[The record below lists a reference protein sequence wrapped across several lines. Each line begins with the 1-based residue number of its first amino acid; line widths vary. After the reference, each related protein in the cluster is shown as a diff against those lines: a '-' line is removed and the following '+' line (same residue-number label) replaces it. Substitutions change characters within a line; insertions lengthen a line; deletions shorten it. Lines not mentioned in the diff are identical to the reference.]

1 VDTASKPF
9 IELEEKMKKFLSF
22 ATLTVTIFLLV
33 ACGSSS
39 KSENSTSS
47 DKVELS
53 SKPKIDGFHYYGDIP
68 KNPKRIASLSSTYT
82 GYLLQLGFDPVTVT
96 SYDAKNP
103 VLKEKVKNA
112 KVLMPEDLESIAKQ
126 KPDLIVV
133 DASDKNIDELKKIAP
148 TIAIDY
154 GKNDYLEILNRFGQI
169 FGKEKEADQWIAD
182 WKSKTADI
190 GKQLKEKLGQNVTF
204 TVVGLY
210 EKEIYL
216 FGNNWG
222 RGGEVIYKSLG
233 FDAPQKVKDEV
244 FPSGYLQVSQET
256 VSEYIGDYVL
266 VAAEDD
272 KTGSALYESD
282 VWKSI
287 PAVQQNHILK
297 VDANAFYFNDP
308 LTLEYE
314 LKTIQDGLEKMN

>member
-1 VDTASKPF
+1 
-9 IELEEKMKKFLSF
+9 MKKFLSF

-39 KSENSTSS
+39 KSENSASS
-47 DKVELS
+47 DKVELP

-133 DASDKNIDELKKIAP
+133 DASDKNIDELKKIVP

-190 GKQLKEKLGQNVTF
+190 GKQLKEKLGQDVTF

-233 FDAPQKVKDEV
+233 FEAPQKVKDEV

>member
-1 VDTASKPF
+1 
-9 IELEEKMKKFLSF
+9 MKKFLSF

-39 KSENSTSS
+39 KSENSASA

-133 DASDKNIDELKKIAP
+133 DASDKNIDELKKIVP

-190 GKQLKEKLGQNVTF
+190 GKQLKEKLGQDVTF
-204 TVVGLY
+204 TVIGLY

-272 KTGSALYESD
+272 KTGSSLYESD

-314 LKTIQDGLEKMN
+314 LKTIQDDLEKMN

>member
-1 VDTASKPF
+1 
-9 IELEEKMKKFLSF
+9 MKKFLSF

-47 DKVELS
+47 NKVELS

-233 FDAPQKVKDEV
+233 FEAPQKVKDEV

>member
-1 VDTASKPF
+1 
-9 IELEEKMKKFLSF
+9 MKKFLSF
-22 ATLTVTIFLLV
+22 ATLTVTVFLLV

-39 KSENSTSS
+39 KSENSASS

-103 VLKEKVKNA
+103 VLKKKVKNA

-233 FDAPQKVKDEV
+233 FDAPQKVKEEV

-256 VSEYIGDYVL
+256 VSEYISDYVL

>member
-1 VDTASKPF
+1 
-9 IELEEKMKKFLSF
+9 MKKFLSF

-39 KSENSTSS
+39 KSKNSASS

-103 VLKEKVKNA
+103 VLNEKVKNA

-233 FDAPQKVKDEV
+233 FDAPQKVKEEV

>member
-1 VDTASKPF
+1 
-9 IELEEKMKKFLSF
+9 MKKFLSF

-39 KSENSTSS
+39 KSENSASS
-47 DKVELS
+47 DNVERS
-53 SKPKIDGFHYYGDIP
+53 SKPNIDGFHDYGDIP

-190 GKQLKEKLGQNVTF
+190 GKQLKEKLGQDVTF

-233 FDAPQKVKDEV
+233 FNAPQKVKEEV

-314 LKTIQDGLEKMN
+314 LKTIQDRLEKMNKAIPCRNLD

>member
-1 VDTASKPF
+1 
-9 IELEEKMKKFLSF
+9 MKKFLSF

-39 KSENSTSS
+39 KSENSASS
-47 DKVELS
+47 DKGELS

-190 GKQLKEKLGQNVTF
+190 GKQLKEKLGQDVTF

>member
-1 VDTASKPF
+1 
-9 IELEEKMKKFLSF
+9 MKKFLSF

-39 KSENSTSS
+39 KSENSASS

-96 SYDAKNP
+96 SYDTKNP

-169 FGKEKEADQWIAD
+169 FGKEKDADQWIAD

-190 GKQLKEKLGQNVTF
+190 GKQLKEKLGQDVTF

-233 FDAPQKVKDEV
+233 FDAPQKVKEEV

-256 VSEYIGDYVL
+256 VSEYTGDYVL

>member
-1 VDTASKPF
+1 
-9 IELEEKMKKFLSF
+9 MKKFLSF

-39 KSENSTSS
+39 KSENSASS

-53 SKPKIDGFHYYGDIP
+53 SKPKIDGFHYYGDIL

-103 VLKEKVKNA
+103 VHKEKVKNA

-154 GKNDYLEILNRFGQI
+154 GKNDYLENLNRFGQI

>member
-1 VDTASKPF
+1 
-9 IELEEKMKKFLSF
+9 MKKFLSF

-39 KSENSTSS
+39 KSKNSASS

>member
-1 VDTASKPF
+1 
-9 IELEEKMKKFLSF
+9 MKKFLSF

-39 KSENSTSS
+39 KSENSASS

-148 TIAIDY
+148 TISIDY

>member
-1 VDTASKPF
+1 
-9 IELEEKMKKFLSF
+9 MKKFLSF

-39 KSENSTSS
+39 KSENSASS

-126 KPDLIVV
+126 QPDLIVV

-190 GKQLKEKLGQNVTF
+190 GKQLKEKLGQDVTF

-233 FDAPQKVKDEV
+233 FDAPQKVKEEV

-256 VSEYIGDYVL
+256 VSEYTGDYVL

>member
-1 VDTASKPF
+1 
-9 IELEEKMKKFLSF
+9 MKKFLSF
-22 ATLTVTIFLLV
+22 AILTVTIFLLV

-39 KSENSTSS
+39 KSENSASA

-103 VLKEKVKNA
+103 VLKEKVKTA
-112 KVLMPEDLESIAKQ
+112 KVLMPEDFESIPKQ

-190 GKQLKEKLGQNVTF
+190 GKQLKEKLGQDVTF

>member
-1 VDTASKPF
+1 
-9 IELEEKMKKFLSF
+9 MKKFLSF

-47 DKVELS
+47 NKVELS

-82 GYLLQLGFDPVTVT
+82 GYLLQLGFNPVTVT

>member
-1 VDTASKPF
+1 
-9 IELEEKMKKFLSF
+9 MKKFLSF

-39 KSENSTSS
+39 KSENSASS
-47 DKVELS
+47 DKVELP

-244 FPSGYLQVSQET
+244 FPSGYLQVTQET

>member
-1 VDTASKPF
+1 
-9 IELEEKMKKFLSF
+9 MKKFLSF

-39 KSENSTSS
+39 KSENSASA

-169 FGKEKEADQWIAD
+169 FGKEKDADQWIAD

-190 GKQLKEKLGQNVTF
+190 GKQLKEKLGQDVTF

-233 FDAPQKVKDEV
+233 FDAPQKVKEEV

>member
-1 VDTASKPF
+1 
-9 IELEEKMKKFLSF
+9 MKKFLSF

-39 KSENSTSS
+39 KSENSASS

-126 KPDLIVV
+126 QPDLIVV

-169 FGKEKEADQWIAD
+169 FGKEKDADQWIAD

-190 GKQLKEKLGQNVTF
+190 GKQLKEKLGQDVTF

-233 FDAPQKVKDEV
+233 FDAPQKVKEEV

-256 VSEYIGDYVL
+256 VSEYTGDYVL

>member
-1 VDTASKPF
+1 
-9 IELEEKMKKFLSF
+9 MKKFLSF

-39 KSENSTSS
+39 KSENSASS

-133 DASDKNIDELKKIAP
+133 DASDKNIDELKKIVP

-190 GKQLKEKLGQNVTF
+190 GKQLKEKLGQDVTF
-204 TVVGLY
+204 TVIGLY

>member
-1 VDTASKPF
+1 
-9 IELEEKMKKFLSF
+9 MKKFLSF

-39 KSENSTSS
+39 KSENSASS

-112 KVLMPEDLESIAKQ
+112 KILMPEDLESIAKQ

-169 FGKEKEADQWIAD
+169 FGKEKKLINGLL
-182 WKSKTADI
+182 I
-190 GKQLKEKLGQNVTF
+190 GRAKQL
-204 TVVGLY
+204 
-210 EKEIYL
+210 
-216 FGNNWG
+216 
-222 RGGEVIYKSLG
+222 
-233 FDAPQKVKDEV
+233 
-244 FPSGYLQVSQET
+244 
-256 VSEYIGDYVL
+256 
-266 VAAEDD
+266 
-272 KTGSALYESD
+272 
-282 VWKSI
+282 
-287 PAVQQNHILK
+287 IL
-297 VDANAFYFNDP
+297 ASN
-308 LTLEYE
+308 
-314 LKTIQDGLEKMN
+314 

>member
-1 VDTASKPF
+1 
-9 IELEEKMKKFLSF
+9 MKKFLSF

-39 KSENSTSS
+39 KSENSASS

-53 SKPKIDGFHYYGDIP
+53 SKPTIDGFHYYGDIL
-68 KNPKRIASLSSTYT
+68 KNPNRIASLSSTYT

>member
-1 VDTASKPF
+1 
-9 IELEEKMKKFLSF
+9 MKKFLSF

-39 KSENSTSS
+39 KSKNSASS

-112 KVLMPEDLESIAKQ
+112 KVLMPEDLESMAKQ

-233 FDAPQKVKDEV
+233 FDAPQKVKEEV

-256 VSEYIGDYVL
+256 VSEYISDYVL

>member
-1 VDTASKPF
+1 
-9 IELEEKMKKFLSF
+9 MKKFLSF

-39 KSENSTSS
+39 KSENSASA

-126 KPDLIVV
+126 KPDLIIV

-210 EKEIYL
+210 EKEVYL

-266 VAAEDD
+266 VAAEGD